1 MENIALETYGG
12 GTPTTKKKD
21 FWDGDIPWIQSSNLR
36 VDNLYSVEP
45 GGFVTQDAIQQSAAK
60 IIPKNSIAI
69 VTRVGVGKA
78 ALIPYNYSTSQDFLS
93 LSGLKVDIFFAI
105 YNIYRHLQQLT
116 QNLQGTS
123 IKGITKKELL
133 NTKTL
138 IPNNQREQ
146 KLIGQYFKVLDTLIA
161 ANQRQQKAMI
171 RLRIM
176 AYNAELIL
184 N

>member
-1 MENIALETYGG
+1 MNDEKQPKVRFKGFTDPWEQRKLENIALETYGG

-78 ALIPYNYSTSQDFLS
+78 ALIPYNYTVLMQLYLLQLWLLWLS
-93 LSGLKVDIFFAI
+93 NF
-105 YNIYRHLQQLT
+105 
-116 QNLQGTS
+116 
-123 IKGITKKELL
+123 
-133 NTKTL
+133 
-138 IPNNQREQ
+138 
-146 KLIGQYFKVLDTLIA
+146 
-161 ANQRQQKAMI
+161 
-171 RLRIM
+171 
-176 AYNAELIL
+176 
-184 N
+184 